1 MRRSAWKMEL
11 LKNKNRAD
19 GFLIILLIILIP
31 IFLKQDLTGPERT
44 EMNDKEEW
52 NVLKN
57 ELTAFNKLTLGIPIS
72 INSESEE
79 GLTAIP
85 GVGEAL
91 ARAIVNERNKRG
103 TFSCLD
109 DLKSVPGIGERL
121 FEKILPYVRI

>member
-1 MRRSAWKMEL
+1 MEL

-31 IFLKQDLTGPERT
+31 ISFRQDLIRPELT

-52 NVLKN
+52 NVLKG

-121 FEKILPYVRI
+121 FEKILPYIRL